1 MLIIYATFVSA
12 VKQPLTVINQWTV
25 VSSFNTLLLLQDTQL
40 AALIYLLTFVLLQP
54 VSPVVCV
61 FKVNLY
67 CRVEIMLNGCIERIF
82 SFINHQT

>member
-40 AALIYLLTFVLLQP
+40 AALSYLLVFVLLQQFRP
-54 VSPVVCV
+54 WFAFLRSICI
-61 FKVNLY
+61 
-67 CRVEIMLNGCIERIF
+67 VE
-82 SFINHQT
+82 